1 MRLPDL
7 TEARKRTKNKTEVS
21 YDKYKVPTSIHN
33 IGHNKKYTILTYGCQ
48 MNVHDS
54 ENISGIMEDLG
65 YTKEDNYE
73 NADVIIINTCAI
85 RENAQNKVVGILGR
99 IKKLKE
105 TNPNIITI
113 IGGCMPQEE
122 SVSGMIKDKYK
133 WVDIVLGTHN
143 IYDIPT
149 LLDNINKE
157 RKQNIEVYS
166 IEGSIIENLPVKRDS
181 KIKAWVNIQYGCD
194 KFCSYCIVPYTRGKQ
209 RSRLPEDILKEVKS
223 LKEKGYKEVTLL
235 GQNVNAYGKDL
246 ELNYTMANLLEDT
259 AKTGI
264 DRVRFVTSHPWD
276 FSSDMIDVIAAYPNI
291 MPYIH
296 LPIQSG
302 SDNILK
308 KMNRRYTIS
317 EYKNLF
323 NELKAKIPGVSITTD
338 IIVGFPGETEE
349 DFKKTL
355 EIYNELKYDLAYTF
369 IYSPREGTPAAKI
382 EDNISLK
389 EKEERLQRLNALV
402 NKYARENNEKYQDKI
417 VPVLIE
423 GYSDKGGKLM
433 GYTDT
438 MKLVNVVG
446 DSSSIGSIV
455 PVRITEVKTWS
466 MEGEVVS
473 DRK

>member
-21 YDKYKVPTSIHN
+21 YNKYKVPTSIHN

-349 DFKKTL
+349 DFEKTL

-446 DSSSIGSIV
+446 DSSNIGSIV

>member
-209 RSRLPEDILKEVKS
+209 RSRLPEDILKEVKN

-302 SDNILK
+302 SDDILK

-349 DFKKTL
+349 DFEKTL

-446 DSSSIGSIV
+446 DSSNIGSIV

>member
-1 MRLPDL
+1 MKLPDIK
-7 TEARKRTKNKTEVS
+7 EARVRTKNKTEVL
-21 YDKYKVPTSIHN
+21 YNKYKVPSSVCH
-33 IGHNKKYTILTYGCQ
+33 IGQGKTYSILTYGCQ

-54 ENISGIMEDLG
+54 ENIKGIMEDLG
-65 YTKEDNYE
+65 YNEEENYE
-73 NADVIIINTCAI
+73 KADVIILNTCAI
-85 RENAQNKVVGILGR
+85 RENAHNKVVGILGR

-105 TNPNIITI
+105 DNPNIITI

-122 SVSGMIKDKYK
+122 GISNMLKDKYK

-149 LLDNINKE
+149 LLDNVTKE
-157 RKQNIEVYS
+157 KKQNIEVYS
-166 IEGSIIENLPVKRDS
+166 IEGDIIENLPVKRDS
-181 KIKAWVNIQYGCD
+181 NYKAWVNIQYGCD

-209 RSRLPEDILKEVKS
+209 RSRLPKDILKEINS

-246 ELNYTMANLLEDT
+246 DINYTMSNLLEDT

-264 DRVRFVTSHPWD
+264 DRIRFVTSHPWD
-276 FSSDMIDVIAAYPNI
+276 FSSDMIDTIAKYDNI

-308 KMNRRYTIS
+308 KMNRRYTIE
-317 EYKNLF
+317 EYKKLF
-323 NELKAKIPGVSITTD
+323 YELKSKIKNVSITTD
-338 IIVGFPGETEE
+338 IIVGFPNETEE
-349 DFKKTL
+349 DFQKTL
-355 EIYNELKYDLAYTF
+355 DIYNELKYDLAYTF
-369 IYSPREGTPAAKI
+369 IYSPREGTPASKM
-382 EDNISLK
+382 EDSVPLE
-389 EKEERLQRLNALV
+389 EKEERLQRLNKIV
-402 NKYARENNEKYQDKI
+402 NKYAKEANEKYLGKT
-417 VPVLIE
+417 VPVLLE

-438 MKLVNVVG
+438 MKLVNVAA
-446 DSSSIGSIV
+446 DQSLIGQIKNV
-455 PVRITEVKTWS
+455 LITDVKTWS
-466 MEGEVVS
+466 MEGEIVS

>member
-259 AKTGI
+259 AKIGI

-323 NELKAKIPGVSITTD
+323 NELKTKIPGVSITTD

-349 DFKKTL
+349 DFEKTL

-417 VPVLIE
+417 VSVLIE

-446 DSSSIGSIV
+446 DPSNIGSIV

>member
-1 MRLPDL
+1 MQLPNIKD
-7 TEARKRTKNKTEVS
+7 ARIRTKEKIEVS
-21 YDKYKVPTSIHN
+21 YDKYKVPESIHN
-33 IGHNKKYTILTYGCQ
+33 IGHNKTYTILTYGCQ

-65 YTKEDNYE
+65 YTKEENYE
-73 NADVIIINTCAI
+73 KADVIIINTCAI

-122 SVSGMIKDKYK
+122 SVSNMIKDKYK

-143 IYDIPT
+143 IYD
-149 LLDNINKE
+149 
-157 RKQNIEVYS
+157 
-166 IEGSIIENLPVKRDS
+166 
-181 KIKAWVNIQYGCD
+181 CD

-209 RSRLPEDILKEVKS
+209 RSRLPKDILKEVEE
-223 LKEKGYKEVTLL
+223 LKNKGYKEVTLL

-246 ELNYTMANLLEDT
+246 EESYTMANLLEDV

-264 DRVRFVTSHPWD
+264 DRIRFVTSHPWD
-276 FSSDMIDVIAAYPNI
+276 FSSDMIDIIAKYPNI

-308 KMNRRYTIS
+308 KMNRRYTIA
-317 EYKNLF
+317 EYKKLF
-323 NELKAKIPGVSITTD
+323 HELKDKIPKVSITTD

-349 DFKKTL
+349 DFEETL
-355 EIYNELKYDLAYTF
+355 KIYNELKYDLAYTF

-382 EDNISLK
+382 KDDVPLE
-389 EKEERLQRLNALV
+389 EKEERLQRLNKLV
-402 NKYARENNEKYQDKI
+402 NKYARENNEKYKDKI

-438 MKLVNVVG
+438 MKLVNVLG
-446 DSSSIGSIV
+446 DPSNIGSIKQV
-455 PVRITEVKTWS
+455 HITEVKTWS
-466 MEGEVVS
+466 MEGEIVS
-473 DRK
+473 GK

>member
-1 MRLPDL
+1 MQLPNIKD
-7 TEARKRTKNKTEVS
+7 ARIRTKEKIEVS
-21 YDKYKVPTSIHN
+21 YDKYKVPESIHN
-33 IGHNKKYTILTYGCQ
+33 IGHNKTYTILTYGCQ

-65 YTKEDNYE
+65 YTKEENYE
-73 NADVIIINTCAI
+73 KADVIIINTCAI

-122 SVSGMIKDKYK
+122 SVSNMIKDKYK

-149 LLDNINKE
+149 LLENITKE

-166 IEGSIIENLPVKRDS
+166 VEGSIIENLPVKRNS

-209 RSRLPEDILKEVKS
+209 RSRLPKDILKEVEE
-223 LKEKGYKEVTLL
+223 LKNKGYKEVTLL

-246 ELNYTMANLLEDT
+246 EESYTMANLLEDV

-264 DRVRFVTSHPWD
+264 DRIRFVTSHPWD
-276 FSSDMIDVIAAYPNI
+276 FSSDMIDIIAKYPNI

-308 KMNRRYTIS
+308 KMNRRYTIA
-317 EYKNLF
+317 EYKKLF
-323 NELKAKIPGVSITTD
+323 HELKDKIPKVSITTD

-349 DFKKTL
+349 DFEETL
-355 EIYNELKYDLAYTF
+355 DVVRKVRYDSAFTF
-369 IYSPREGTPAAKI
+369 IYSKRTGTPAAKM
-382 EDNISLK
+382 DNQVPEEVVKPRFDRLLK
-389 EKEERLQRLNALV
+389 EVQEISIEESARLTGQTLPVLVEEINDHDASLVTGRLSNNLLV
-402 NKYARENNEKYQDKI
+402 HFPGTADLIGKI
-417 VPVLIE
+417 VDVYLAE
-423 GYSDKGGKLM
+423 CKGFYYM
-433 GYTDT
+433 GE
-438 MKLVNVVG
+438 MK
-446 DSSSIGSIV
+446 
-455 PVRITEVKTWS
+455 K
-466 MEGEVVS
+466 
-473 DRK
+473 

>member
-21 YDKYKVPTSIHN
+21 YNKYKVPTSIHN

-349 DFKKTL
+349 DFEKTL

-446 DSSSIGSIV
+446 YPSNIGSIV

>member
-246 ELNYTMANLLEDT
+246 YDNYTMANLLEDV
-259 AKTGI
+259 ALTGMERI
-264 DRVRFVTSHPWD
+264 RFITSHPWD
-276 FSSDMIDVIAAYPNI
+276 FTDEMIEVIKKYPNVLNHV
-291 MPYIH
+291 H
-296 LPIQSG
+296 LPVQSG
-302 SDNILK
+302 NSDILK
-308 KMNRRYTIS
+308 LMGRRYTKE
-317 EYKNLF
+317 EYLILYNKLKN
-323 NELKAKIPGVSITTD
+323 EIPNISITTD
-338 IIVGFPGETEE
+338 IIVGFPGETNEQFE
-349 DFKKTL
+349 DTL
-355 EIYNELKYDLAYTF
+355 DLVEKCKFDLAYTF
-369 IYSPREGTPAAKI
+369 IFSKRVGTPAYNMKD
-382 EDNISLK
+382 ETSME
-389 EKEERLQRLNALV
+389 EKEERLQRLNELI
-402 NKYARENNEKYQDKI
+402 NKYALINNKKLINKEEN
-417 VPVLIE
+417 VLVE
-423 GYSDKGGKLM
+423 GFSSKNSDLLM
-433 GYTDT
+433 GYTET
-438 MKLVNVVG
+438 NKLVNFKG
-446 DSSSIGSIV
+446 DPSLIGKIV
-455 PVRITEVKTWS
+455 KVKILDAKTWS
-466 MEGEVVS
+466 LDGEYV
-473 DRK
+473 K

>member
-1 MRLPDL
+1 MKLPNIN
-7 TEARKRTKNKTEVS
+7 EARKRTKEKIEVS
-21 YDKYKVPTSIHN
+21 YDKYKVPDTIHN
-33 IGHNKKYTILTYGCQ
+33 IGHNKTYTILTYGCQ

-65 YTKEDNYE
+65 YTKEESYE
-73 NADVIIINTCAI
+73 KADVIIINTCAI

-105 TNPNIITI
+105 NNPNIITI

-122 SVSGMIKDKYK
+122 SVSNMIHDKYK

-143 IYDIPT
+143 IYDIPG
-149 LLDNINKE
+149 LLENVIKN

-166 IEGSIIENLPVKRDS
+166 VEGSIIENLPVKRDS

-209 RSRLPEDILKEVKS
+209 RSRLPQDILKEIKD

-246 ELNYTMANLLEDT
+246 EINYTMANLLEEVSE
-259 AKTGI
+259 TGI
-264 DRVRFVTSHPWD
+264 ERIRFVTSHPWD
-276 FSSDMIDVIAAYPNI
+276 FTSNMIDVISKCPNI

-308 KMNRRYTIS
+308 KMNRRYTIQ
-317 EYKNLF
+317 EYKRLF
-323 NELKAKIPGVSITTD
+323 NELKNKIPGVSITTD

-349 DFKKTL
+349 DFQKTL
-355 EIYNELKYDLAYTF
+355 EVYEELKYDLAYTF

-382 EDNISLK
+382 EDNIPLK
-389 EKEERLQRLNALV
+389 EKEDRLQRLNSIV
-402 NKYARENNEKYQDKI
+402 NKYARENNEKYKDKI

-423 GYSDKGGKLM
+423 GYSDKGEKLM

-438 MKLVNVVG
+438 MKLVNVEGNPVN
-446 DSSSIGSIV
+446 IGKIV
-455 PVRITEVKTWS
+455 NVHITDVKTWS

>member
-1 MRLPDL
+1 MKLPDIK
-7 TEARKRTKNKTEVS
+7 EARVRTKNKTEVL
-21 YDKYKVPTSIHN
+21 YNKYKVPSSVCH
-33 IGHNKKYTILTYGCQ
+33 IGQGKTYSILTYGCQ

-54 ENISGIMEDLG
+54 ENIKGIMEDLG
-65 YTKEDNYE
+65 YNEEENYE
-73 NADVIIINTCAI
+73 KADVIILNTCAI
-85 RENAQNKVVGILGR
+85 RENAHNKVVGILGR

-105 TNPNIITI
+105 DNPNIITI

-122 SVSGMIKDKYK
+122 GISNMLKDKYK

-149 LLDNINKE
+149 LLDNVTKE
-157 RKQNIEVYS
+157 KKQNIEVYS
-166 IEGSIIENLPVKRDS
+166 IEGDIIENLPVKRDS
-181 KIKAWVNIQYGCD
+181 NYKAWVNIQYGCD

-209 RSRLPEDILKEVKS
+209 RSRLPKDILKEINS

-246 ELNYTMANLLEDT
+246 DINYTMSNLLEDT

-264 DRVRFVTSHPWD
+264 DRIRFVTSHPWD
-276 FSSDMIDVIAAYPNI
+276 FSSDMIDTIAIYDNI

-308 KMNRRYTIS
+308 KMNRRYTIE
-317 EYKNLF
+317 EYKKLF
-323 NELKAKIPGVSITTD
+323 YELKSKIKNVSITTD
-338 IIVGFPGETEE
+338 IIVGFPNETEE
-349 DFKKTL
+349 DFQKTL
-355 EIYNELKYDLAYTF
+355 DIYNELKYDLAYTF
-369 IYSPREGTPAAKI
+369 IYSPREGTPASKM
-382 EDNISLK
+382 EDSVPLE
-389 EKEERLQRLNALV
+389 EKEERLQRLNKIV
-402 NKYARENNEKYQDKI
+402 NKYAKEANEKYLGKT
-417 VPVLIE
+417 VPVLLE

-438 MKLVNVVG
+438 MKLVNVAA
-446 DSSSIGSIV
+446 DPSLIGQIKNV
-455 PVRITEVKTWS
+455 LITDVKTWS
-466 MEGEVVS
+466 MEGEIVS